1 MVKGETATYST
12 FYHVLLDSRDE
23 LTHFYCL
30 FGGASLSTTTDLT
43 LSINRCR
50 HRDLRRLELFAPHLG
65 ALPAAARHSGI
76 LLPLPSHRHD
86 GGLLIM
92 MDFLCFT
99 ARRVSLTTRI
109 PEPWHQ
115 SSPPAYNMCPIV
127 ITKIHHK
134 YKHLSPSIVVAIS
147 PKKCLLTFLLLRSW
161 LRNASQING
170 MPPRPVISSNCSLHS
185 WCLRVHHN
193 VNNSLQR

>member
-12 FYHVLLDSRDE
+12 FYHVLLDSRSE
-23 LTHFYCL
+23 LIHFYCL
-30 FGGASLSTTTDLT
+30 FSRASLSTTTTTDLI

-99 ARRVSLTTRI
+99 ARRVSLTTRF

-161 LRNASQING
+161 LKNASQI
-170 MPPRPVISSNCSLHS
+170 
-185 WCLRVHHN
+185 
-193 VNNSLQR
+193 LQMACRRTASCNFL